1 MNKVNLETFAGGALQ
16 EKFDETFERVLKNM
30 QDPNTP
36 YKNKRSITIKIN
48 FTQNEDRNDT
58 GVEVSVEAKL
68 APVTPI
74 NTRMAIGTDLK
85 TNKVYAEEYGPQI
98 RGQMS
103 LEDLETPISVDGKEV
118 DPETG
123 EILEKDTVVDFRK
136 AGQA

>member
-1 MNKVNLETFAGGALQ
+1 
-16 EKFDETFERVLKNM
+16 M

-48 FTQNEDRNDT
+48 FTQNEERTDT

>member
-1 MNKVNLETFAGGALQ
+1 MSKVNLETFAGGALQ
-16 EKFDETFERVLKNM
+16 EKFDETLERVLKNM

-48 FTQNEDRNDT
+48 FTQNEERTDT

-85 TNKVYAEEYGPQI
+85 TNKVYAEDAIFCERQ
-98 RGQMS
+98 
-103 LEDLETPISVDGKEV
+103 SV
-118 DPETG
+118 
-123 EILEKDTVVDFRK
+123 F
-136 AGQA
+136 